1 MSLFKLLYSDLSVFT
16 QSLCIKDI
24 YSRNFRCSAKGA
36 VILFFSWSTLYL
48 VFSNCVVSSF
58 YLFYLNLSLFTQIV
72 CVKDICSR
80 NFRCSAKGAVI
91 LFVSWSTLYIVFS
104 ICVVS
109 SFYCSILICHYLPKV
124 YVEKTYSWNF
134 RCSTKEAVIL
144 LPSWTPLYMIF
155 PRCRVLILGVFYFD
169 FQLFT
174 RSACVKVTFFWNFR
188 CSAKDAVILLRLWST
203 TYIAFLKCKVSWFYF
218 FYFNFQLL
226 TESAHVKVNF
236 SWNLSAPR
244 KTQWYCFARGAP
256 CI

>member
-1 MSLFKLLYSDLSVFT
+1 MSVFT
-16 QSLCIKDI
+16 HSVCIKAI

-36 VILFFSWSTLYL
+36 VILFFSWSTLYI

-58 YLFYLNLSLFTQIV
+58 YLFYFNLS
-72 CVKDICSR
+72 
-80 NFRCSAKGAVI
+80 
-91 LFVSWSTLYIVFS
+91 
-104 ICVVS
+104 
-109 SFYCSILICHYLPKV
+109 
-124 YVEKTYSWNF
+124 
-134 RCSTKEAVIL
+134 
-144 LPSWTPLYMIF
+144 
-155 PRCRVLILGVFYFD
+155 
-169 FQLFT
+169 LFT

-203 TYIAFLKCKVSWFYF
+203 MYIAFLKCKVSWFYF

-244 KTQWYCFARGAP
+244 KMQWYCFARGAP